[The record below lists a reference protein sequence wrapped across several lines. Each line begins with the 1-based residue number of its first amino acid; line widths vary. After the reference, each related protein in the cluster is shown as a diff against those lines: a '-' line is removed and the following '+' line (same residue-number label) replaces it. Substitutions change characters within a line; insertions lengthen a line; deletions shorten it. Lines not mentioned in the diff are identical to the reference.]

1 MDESWFRLVSDG
13 VWRYLDEVV
22 AHAKGE
28 RGTLA
33 REAGRTAAAWRTL
46 LRLHGG
52 AGHCRRCRRRGLCLV
67 WQVAIGYFIRRLP
80 GQ

>member
-13 VWRYLDEVV
+13 VRRYLDEVV
-22 AHAKGE
+22 ASARTEHGA
-28 RGTLA
+28 LA

-52 AGHCRRCRRRGLCLV
+52 AGGCRECRRQRLCLV

-80 GQ
+80 DE